1 MAKKQQIDLS
11 KIDKKYIDEY
21 YNNEYDANRRIT
33 NALSFTAGILV
44 IVWILYLI
52 PGLFSITQN
61 TRIVTCIALPIFIL
75 VLVSPQIWVRSP
87 RGKKPGFKYF
97 LLISLLL
104 VFAMLNIIIPK
115 HAIMGWA
122 VAILVANHYYNPKV
136 GRIVFIAT
144 LIVMMIC
151 IYLGMFFG
159 EYDPN
164 LLMGE
169 LDVKTDLIHTSYDT
183 SLTFPDTPQGRLDY
197 LRYLRD
203 VTGHNRYITAVV
215 YYYFPRS
222 IVVII
227 LHFVSNQ
234 LNKRTN
240 RLMLKEISINSE
252 QQKVSTEL
260 NVAKE
265 IQLSSLPNQFV
276 TTEDVE
282 IMAEL
287 KAAKEVGG
295 DFYDYFNLDDE
306 HVAVVIGDVSGKGIP
321 AAMFMMKTITCFKN
335 FVSAS
340 KAPSQILKEVNK
352 TIYEGNTNQ
361 MFVTCF
367 LAIINVKTGVMKF
380 SNAGHNPP
388 IVGQIRNYRY
398 LKCNPGFVLGG
409 MPDAFV
415 IDEEITLNNGDT
427 LTLYT
432 DGITEARNKEG
443 AFYGEERL
451 INFFNSKEFTCLVH
465 LHHELKDDV
474 ALFTNGADQSDDMTY
489 LTIKF
494 HGDKYFYKEELFDG
508 IKENIPVMLDFISEF
523 AKEQNFDN
531 SFKNNLLV
539 VGDELISNIVKYGYP
554 QKSGEVFIRLLY
566 NSDKKIF
573 IFTIIDSGIP
583 FNQFDVNNSPIS
595 GDISNQKVGGLGILI
610 VKNIMTE
617 YAYDHLNNKNIITLR
632 KKL

>member
-1 MAKKQQIDLS
+1 MAKKHEIDYS
-11 KIDKKYIDEY
+11 KIDERYIDEY
-21 YNNEYDANRRIT
+21 YNNEYDANKRIT

-44 IVWILYLI
+44 VVWILYLI
-52 PGLFSITQN
+52 PGLFSITEN
-61 TRIVTCIALPIFIL
+61 TRIITCIALPIFIL
-75 VLVSPQIWVRSP
+75 VLVSPQLWVRTP
-87 RGKKPGFKYF
+87 RGKKSGFKYF
-97 LLISLLL
+97 LLISLIL
-104 VFAMLNIIIPK
+104 VFAMLNVIIPK

-136 GRIVFIAT
+136 GRIVFFST
-144 LIVMMIC
+144 LIAMMVC

-169 LDVKTDLIHTSYDT
+169 LDVSTDLIHTSYDT
-183 SLTFPDTPQGRLDY
+183 SLTFPDTPAGRFEY

-203 VTGHNRYITAVV
+203 VTGHNRYITAMV

-222 IVVII
+222 IVVVI

-240 RLMLKEISINSE
+240 RLLLSEIRVNSD
-252 QQKVSTEL
+252 QQKISTEL

-276 TTEDVE
+276 TSEDVE

-295 DFYDYFNLDDE
+295 DFYDYFNLDDD

-335 FVSAS
+335 YVSVD
-340 KAPSQILKEVNK
+340 KTPSQILKEVNK

-367 LAIINVKTGVMKF
+367 LAIINTKTGVMKF

-388 IVGQIRNYRY
+388 IVGQVRKYHY
-398 LKCNPGFVLGG
+398 LKCNSGFILGG
-409 MPDAFV
+409 MPDAYV
-415 IDEEITLNNGDT
+415 VDEEVVLQNGDT

-432 DGITEARNKEG
+432 DGITEARNDKG
-443 AFYGEERL
+443 DFYGEERL

-474 ALFTNGADQSDDMTY
+474 NHFTNGADQSDDMTY

-494 HGDKYFYKEELFDG
+494 HGDKYYYEEQLFDG
-508 IKENIPVMLDFISEF
+508 TAENVPVMLDFIKEF
-523 AKEQNFDN
+523 AEKRDFQEP
-531 SFKNNLLV
+531 FKNNLLV
-539 VGDELISNIVKYGYP
+539 VGDELISNIVKYGFTEKKG
-554 QKSGEVFIRLLY
+554 QVFIRLLY
-566 NSDKKIF
+566 NADKNVF
-573 IFTIIDSGIP
+573 IFTLIDNGVP
-583 FNQFDVNNSPIS
+583 FNQFDVNNSPLE
-595 GDISNQKVGGLGILI
+595 GDVNNQRVGGLGILI

-617 YAYDHLNNKNIITLR
+617 YAYDHLNDKNIITLR